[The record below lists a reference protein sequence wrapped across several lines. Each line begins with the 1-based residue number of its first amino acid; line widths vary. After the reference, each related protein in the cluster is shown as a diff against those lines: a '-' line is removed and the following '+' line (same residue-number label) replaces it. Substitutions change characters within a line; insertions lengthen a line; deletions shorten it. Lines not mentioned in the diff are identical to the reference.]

1 MSAKLRLLV
10 AATGMMVTRA
20 HDGSTVR
27 AIVRGLGTLSLLC
40 SVASSQTPMTATRI
54 PFVSHLIVTDA
65 VQASEG
71 DYESMATVGD
81 SSSRGFSIVI
91 SGDAPQAAGQP
102 PVGVSVGRTVQ
113 VIDMK
118 NARTWKYWF
127 NESDADVFPGTTAI
141 GLSGSTIVDLRAH
154 GSAELTLDGSAG
166 GMAGEI
172 GDMLAGM
179 GQANPLKSVLGTR
192 MKASG
197 TVKLVESKP
206 LLVPVLV
213 NGSMTPLAAWHMRG
227 HLGQGDQGE
236 DADLLVL
243 DDPANPLTLN
253 ATIGA
258 DKVQVVRIDFPIQ
271 DPAGTLERTLAKDR
285 RAALY
290 GIYFDFNS
298 ATIKPASEPVLREIV
313 AVMKGEPT
321 WTLKVEGHT
330 DNVGGDAKNL
340 DLSSRRAAAVK
351 AALVARGVPAA
362 RLDTGGYGASVPKET
377 NATLQGR
384 ARNRRVELS
393 RQ

>member
-1 MSAKLRLLV
+1 MIDPRI
-10 AATGMMVTRA
+10 
-20 HDGSTVR
+20 TVR
-27 AIVRGLGTLSLLC
+27 VQALLFAFGALPLALS
-40 SVASSQTPMTATRI
+40 STSAQTPATPMRI
-54 PFVSHLIVTDA
+54 PFMSRLVVTDA
-65 VQASEG
+65 VQATEG

-81 SSSRGFSIVI
+81 SSSRGFAIVI
-91 SGDAPQAAGQP
+91 SGDAPQAPGQP

-113 VIDMK
+113 LIDMK

-127 NESDADVFPGTTAI
+127 NESDADLFPGTTAI
-141 GLSGSTIVDLRAH
+141 GLSSSIIADLRSH

-172 GDMLAGM
+172 GDMLAGL

-192 MKASG
+192 TKASG

-213 NGSMTPLAAWHMRG
+213 NGSMTPLGAWHVRG

-253 ATIGA
+253 ATIGK
-258 DKVQVVRIDFPIQ
+258 DKVQVVRIDFPVA
-271 DPAGTLERTLAKDR
+271 DPAGALERDLTKNK

-298 ATIKPASEPVLREIV
+298 ATIKPTSEPVLRDIV
-313 AVMKGEPT
+313 AVMKREPT

-330 DNVGGDAKNL
+330 DNVGGDTKNL
-340 DLSSRRAAAVK
+340 DLSTRRAAAVK